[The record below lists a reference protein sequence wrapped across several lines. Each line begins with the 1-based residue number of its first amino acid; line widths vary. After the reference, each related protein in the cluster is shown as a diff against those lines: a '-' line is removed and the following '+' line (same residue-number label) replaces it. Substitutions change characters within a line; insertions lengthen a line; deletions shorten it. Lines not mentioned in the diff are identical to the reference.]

1 MNKNLDV
8 RDSFGHICRI
18 FFCSFRI
25 SYFVFLSSNRRILS
39 PATKSTVTSSKAPLR
54 ASALSDYSYPISAT
68 KQPTRALPFT
78 NPPVLIPPSVS
89 SSSLHPLRRPQN
101 RRDASTRAS
110 FHCGRRA
117 FPATFVRPRQG
128 RYREA
133 KLSLYCKCKIVYSCC
148 LPLSNPRYCLN

>member
-8 RDSFGHICRI
+8 RGSLEHIRRI
-18 FFCSFRI
+18 FFCSCRI
-25 SYFVFLSSNRRILS
+25 SYFVFLFSNRRILS
-39 PATKSTVTSSKAPLR
+39 PARKSTVTSPKAPLR

-78 NPPVLIPPSVS
+78 NPRSHPPVCPLLLPP
-89 SSSLHPLRRPQN
+89 PPRPK
-101 RRDASTRAS
+101 RRDASARAS

-133 KLSLYCKCKIVYSCC
+133 KLSLYCKCKIVFSFR
-148 LPLSNPRYCLN
+148 LK